1 MRLDKLQIISTMD
14 GEEDEESED
23 NQENGKD
30 E

>member
-1 MRLDKLQIISTMD
+1 MRLDKQQIISTMD
-14 GEEDEESED
+14 DEKDEESED